1 MTIVKV
7 LQIILYL
14 LAIALLIWAA
24 SPPGPRGRRWRI
36 ELIAFACALA
46 AYALPLLASAAG

>member
-1 MTIVKV
+1 MNIVRI

-14 LAIALLIWAA
+14 AAIVLLIWAA

-46 AYALPLLASAAG
+46 AYAMPLLASAAA